1 MGPTPADRM
10 FTAAFAVG
18 TQPLRDTHIEEE
30 LKVASEERLRELE
43 EKYEGYTVYDN
54 QGEKIGK
61 VDDLFVDDADREE
74 YIGVKMGFLGRKST
88 LIPTEIVRVNERD
101 KSVEVSESK
110 DHVKNAPSFDDD
122 EDITPDYEERIRSHF
137 GLGAQEGRRGGYGA
151 YSGGEDD
158 DRDRELD
165 REGDLGSSS
174 RGDHGSSE
182 TEGRTDHD
190 TSSESDYGD
199 RTDESSG
206 SSAAASGSGAR
217 YGDSEGGESSGEG
230 SFDREGS
237 GQGAAGRSPVT
248 RQTEETETFEEG
260 GRTKVR
266 RRIIREE
273 IVEEDADNR

>member
-1 MGPTPADRM
+1 M

-18 TQPLRDTHIEEE
+18 TQPLRDNHIEEE
-30 LKVASEERLRELE
+30 LEVASEERLRELE

-110 DHVKNAPSFDDD
+110 SHVKNAPSFDDD

-137 GLGAQEGRRGGYGA
+137 GLGASEGGRGGYGA
-151 YSGGEDD
+151 YSGGDD

-190 TSSESDYGD
+190 TSSEGGYLD
-199 RTDESSG
+199 RDDDSSG
-206 SSAAASGSGAR
+206 SSSTTTGGAVASGS
-217 YGDSEGGESSGEG
+217 GESSGEG
-230 SFDREGS
+230 SFDRQGS

-273 IVEEDADNR
+273 VIEEDADNR